1 MRWRLWLALGAGLIL
16 SLFSGAVALGE
27 NQGTDVFQNI
37 APKSDLGGSIDRYP
51 LSAYGLDYHVDPI
64 DVNLGFNADVG
75 DVPAWTMQFM
85 TKIGALLLLWAVR
98 LVIEFFSWAFSVDL
112 LTDKVLEPLS
122 QVVQQLHNGPLGG
135 QWLSLGILL
144 FAAYAIKKGLAE
156 REHNKVGGAVVMML
170 VASAIALAF
179 INAPKQTMGKG
190 AEWANGLSLAVLGI
204 PTDPLATEP
213 RGAEVKQAIGN
224 HLFDRYFVDPW
235 KVLQFGGLRHCVDM
249 GRRDADG
256 FPKWVDPYDPT
267 RDICRDHQRYA
278 DAYLQHPVGSDERT
292 KVYEAIRDGEAP
304 WDKADS
310 SAVDIQQASL
320 ADQRLGTLALIGIG
334 LLFPLLLLG
343 WLALATLAVQL
354 VAMFLWMLAPIMVIL
369 ALIPGRG
376 HSLFWTWLQTL
387 GVALFVKVLF
397 AIALGSLVTL
407 SRVVAGS
414 GLPWL
419 QAFILVTALFAILW
433 ACRKMLLGGLF
444 RNKQVRRTENKLVR
458 QTETIVKAVAAPIDA
473 YKDHRQGK
481 QESAL
486 KEGRGERVSE
496 PSYSTERASEA
507 TSSGSPTVANPPV
520 ERAPQGSAVGGSYSA
535 ARPATSSPRPASQ
548 EQTMS
553 EKPVRIESFSKQ
565 TLDRARTE
573 RVQAQQEAVR
583 HKPVRGVPTSKPDS
597 VPPAPRTF
605 EDELER
611 ERAKKPAK
619 VE

>member
-16 SLFSGAVALGE
+16 SLFSGAVALGD
-27 NQGTDVFQNI
+27 NRGTDVFQNI

-75 DVPAWTMQFM
+75 NIPAWTMQFL
-85 TKIGALLLLWAVR
+85 TKMGALVLLWAVR

-112 LTDKVLEPLS
+112 LTDKVLEPLG
-122 QVVQQLHNGPLGG
+122 QAVQQLHNGPLGG
-135 QWLSLGILL
+135 QWLSLGILF
-144 FAAYAIKKGLAE
+144 FAAYVIKKGLAE
-156 REHNKVGGAVVMML
+156 RQPNKVGGAVVVML

-179 INAPKQTMGKG
+179 INAPKQTIGKG

-213 RGAEVKQAIGN
+213 KGTETKQAIGN

-235 KVLQFGGLRHCVDM
+235 KVLQFGGLRHCVDTS
-249 GRRDADG
+249 RKDADG

-278 DAYLQHPVGSDERT
+278 NAYLQHPVGSDERT
-292 KVYEAIRDGEAP
+292 EVYEAIRDGESP
-304 WDKADS
+304 WDKADA

-320 ADQRLGTLALIGIG
+320 ADQRLGTLFLIGLG
-334 LLFPLLLLG
+334 LLFPLFLLG

-397 AIALGSLVTL
+397 ALALGTLVTI

-419 QAFILVTALFAILW
+419 QAFVLVTALFAILW

-444 RNKQVRRTENKLVR
+444 RNKHVRQTENKLVR
-458 QTETIVKAVAAPIDA
+458 QTETVVKAVASPVDA
-473 YKDHRQGK
+473 YKDHRQGR

-486 KEGRGERVSE
+486 REEHKQSQ
-496 PSYSTERASEA
+496 SERASEA
-507 TSSGSPTVANPPV
+507 TSSHGNEASGSGRATRSEADLSQDSPPKTRRGA
-520 ERAPQGSAVGGSYSA
+520 EALTTSAP
-535 ARPATSSPRPASQ
+535 TSSPRPAVSQ
-548 EQTMS
+548 EHTVSQ
-553 EKPVRIESFSKQ
+553 KPVRVESFSEP
-565 TLDRARTE
+565 LERARVAKNGKPLE
-573 RVQAQQEAVR
+573 R
-583 HKPVRGVPTSKPDS
+583 PVPRGVPTPKPE
-597 VPPAPRTF
+597 PTTF
-605 EDELER
+605 EEQLEKDR
-611 ERAKKPAK
+611 LKKPPVKA
-619 VE
+619 